1 MQSNYV
7 SMRTSYSY
15 NYVSQPLTTKYGV
28 TEWNPSG
35 IALTTILVY
44 SEYEYLVLL
53 DIFKNGIR

>member
-1 MQSNYV
+1 MHA
-7 SMRTSYSY
+7 SYSY

-44 SEYEYLVLL
+44 SEYEYLVYELL